1 MTAFG
6 SDKPPR
12 LQPVILP
19 VPAHVR
25 RCPARERVVFLSR
38 HAREALRISAA
49 RSGIE
54 LGALNKDAEGA
65 PLPSRGYHWS
75 LTHKPAYVAAVAS
88 VEPVGIDLEEIRT
101 THDGLYRR
109 VADDEEWRLAPPGG
123 RSRRMFFR
131 FWTAKEAVMKAAGTG
146 IKDLSRIKIAKSRG
160 DKDIVCEFR
169 GGSWRVRQHF
179 FDNHVA
185 ALAAREIEVV
195 WSIV

>member
-1 MTAFG
+1 MTVL
-6 SDKPPR
+6 DKPPTLR
-12 LQPVILP
+12 PVILP

-25 RCPARERVVFLSR
+25 RWPARQRVVFLSR

-54 LGALNKDAEGA
+54 LGELNKNAEGT

-88 VEPVGIDLEEIRT
+88 AGPVGIDLEQIRT
-101 THDGLYRR
+101 VHEGLYRR
-109 VADDEEWRLAPPGG
+109 VAGEDEWALVSAGDR
-123 RSRRMFFR
+123 RRRMFFR

-146 IKDLSRIKIAKSRG
+146 IKDLSRIKIGGIQG
-160 DKDIVCEFR
+160 DTGMVCNFR
-169 GGSWRVRQHF
+169 GASWRVYQHF

-185 ALAAREIEVV
+185 ALAATKVKVE